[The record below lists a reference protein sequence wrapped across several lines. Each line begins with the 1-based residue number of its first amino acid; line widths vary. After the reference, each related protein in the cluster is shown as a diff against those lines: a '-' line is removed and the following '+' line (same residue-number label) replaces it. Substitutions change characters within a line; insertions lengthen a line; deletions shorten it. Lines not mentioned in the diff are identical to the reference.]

1 MSSPWYSKS
10 MKTITA
16 TELNSILASHKLW
29 IESSCKQGVCA
40 DLSDANLEGANLRG
54 ADLEGANLRG
64 ANLTDASLYCANLVG
79 ASLTDADL
87 NGASLH
93 SANLW
98 GANLYCADLTGA
110 NLYGADLTCA
120 DLTGANLTGTI
131 LEKKAEKKEN
141 VCVNS
146 SFGEELQML
155 LDKHG
160 VKLAAAIQLELK

>member
-1 MSSPWYSKS
+1 

-16 TELNSILASHKLW
+16 TELQNILASHKLW
-29 IESSCKQGVCA
+29 IETKGKQGVCA
-40 DLSDANLEGANLRG
+40 DLTGADLIRANLIGANLIRATLYGANLTAANLKDASLWGADLRGANLIGANLRDADLGCANLRG
-54 ADLEGANLRG
+54 ADLK
-64 ANLTDASLYCANLVG
+64 
-79 ASLTDADL
+79 DADL
-87 NGASLH
+87 KN
-93 SANLW
+93 
-98 GANLYCADLTGA
+98 ADLI
-110 NLYGADLTCA
+110 
-120 DLTGANLTGTI
+120 GTI